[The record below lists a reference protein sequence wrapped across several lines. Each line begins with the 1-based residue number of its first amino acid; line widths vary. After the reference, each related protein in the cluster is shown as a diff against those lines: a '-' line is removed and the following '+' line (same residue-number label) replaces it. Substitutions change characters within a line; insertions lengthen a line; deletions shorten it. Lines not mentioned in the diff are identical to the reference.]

1 MKATFVKQTRRNR
14 RALSVRAT
22 LRRTASAPR
31 LTVSRSTKHITAQII
46 DDLKGVTIAHV
57 TSTAKSMADSLKGK
71 TKTERAKVIGT
82 EIARLAKDKGVEK
95 VVFDRGFAR
104 YHGRV
109 KALADAAREGGL
121 KF

>member
-1 MKATFVKQTRRNR
+1 
-14 RALSVRAT
+14 
-22 LRRTASAPR
+22 

-57 TSTAKSMADSLKGK
+57 TSTAKSLSDSLKGK

-82 EIARLAKDKGVEK
+82 EIARIAKDKGVEK

-104 YHGRV
+104 FHGRV